1 MIRVSSI
8 WVPLILLI
16 PMILLLLVLL
26 LLGAIIGGEIR
37 VYRWRRKPTLRLMM
51 PRIRVLI
58 RRVILRIISRLKRM
72 RIVGEGGERT
82 KEKRVFEGFRV
93 RV

>member
-16 PMILLLLVLL
+16 PMILLLLL

-37 VYRWRRKPTLRLMM
+37 VYGWRRKTTLRLMV

-58 RRVILRIISRLKRM
+58 GRVILRIISRLKRM

>member
-82 KEKRVFEGFRV
+82 K
-93 RV
+93 

>member
-26 LLGAIIGGEIR
+26 LLLGAIIGGEIR
-37 VYRWRRKPTLRLMM
+37 VYGWRRKTTLRLMM

-82 KEKRVFEGFRV
+82 K
-93 RV
+93 

>member
-1 MIRVSSI
+1 MIRVSSN

-37 VYRWRRKPTLRLMM
+37 VYGWRRKTTLRLMM

-82 KEKRVFEGFRV
+82 K
-93 RV
+93 